1 MARKAKPKARRTL
14 ADDDECPPPKGSGI
28 DIPLGEMLGIPI
40 TIDLAAAGPMITI
53 LSKLHALEKDLRAGG
68 LLDYA
73 DRLKA
78 AITEWEMTK

>member
-1 MARKAKPKARRTL
+1 MARKPARKPKP
-14 ADDDECPPPKGSGI
+14 DHEIPPPVGEPIGI
-28 DIPLGEMLGIPI
+28 DIGDMLGIRI
-40 TIDLAAAGPMITI
+40 SVDLAAASPMIVMVG
-53 LSKLHALEKDLRAGG
+53 KLHALEKDLRAGG